1 MTYIIVTI
9 TNKTVHTP
17 PIIDLYSIS
26 SLIRNVIKVPN
37 AAQVLSD
44 FFIDLDTFSFII
56 KFYNFIFQIFNYVNI
71 MIFLYCNV
79 AKYVLINNNKNVFI
93 IKFLI
98 EYKILLIYTLKKL
111 YL

>member
-1 MTYIIVTI
+1 
-9 TNKTVHTP
+9 
-17 PIIDLYSIS
+17 
-26 SLIRNVIKVPN
+26 
-37 AAQVLSD
+37 
-44 FFIDLDTFSFII
+44 
-56 KFYNFIFQIFNYVNI
+56 